1 MTRVVLAAHGT
12 RDPAGARVING
23 LVRAVRDR
31 LRGTEVDLGWL
42 SVAEPALAR
51 TLSAHPTDI
60 VVPLL
65 LGSGYHVLVDVPL
78 LVAETAAAATV
89 TGHLGP
95 HRLVV
100 RALADRLR
108 EVDPDPVAVVLAA
121 AGTSHPVGRC
131 EARQA
136 ADMLSGILG
145 VPVGVAYASGQGPDV
160 EAAVARFREIG
171 VARVTVAPYL
181 LAPGMFADRIRES
194 AAAAGARCAEV
205 LSDHPAVVDLVVER
219 VREAD
224 SGAAGQV
231 HLARPRAA
239 A

>member
-12 RDPAGARVING
+12 RDPAGARVIDD

-31 LRGTEVDLGWL
+31 MPGTDVDLGWL

-51 TLSAHPTDI
+51 TLAARPTDI

-65 LGSGYHVLVDVPL
+65 LGSGYHVLVDVPV
-78 LVAETAAAATV
+78 LVAELAAAAIV

-100 RALADRLR
+100 RALTDRVR

-160 EAAVARFREIG
+160 EAAVARFRETG
-171 VARVTVAPYL
+171 VSRVTVAPYL

-194 AAAAGARCAEV
+194 ASAAGARCTEV
-205 LSDHPAVVDLVVER
+205 LSDHPAVVELVVER
-219 VREAD
+219 VREAER
-224 SGAAGQV
+224 GAAGRV
-231 HLARPRAA
+231 HLAGPRAA